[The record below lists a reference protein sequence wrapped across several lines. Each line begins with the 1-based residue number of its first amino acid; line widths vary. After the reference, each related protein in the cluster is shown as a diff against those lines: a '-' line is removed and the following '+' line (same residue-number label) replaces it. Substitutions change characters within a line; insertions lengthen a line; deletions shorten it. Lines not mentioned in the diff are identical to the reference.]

1 MAEPSPQV
9 FNPAPLLA
17 RELSLAPTSVAA
29 VVHLLSEGATVPFIA
44 RYRKEATGSLD
55 EVAIRAIDERGG
67 YLREL
72 EERRQAVREIIAE
85 QGKLTPELDRRL
97 GACTTKTALEDLYLP
112 YKKKRRTRATVA
124 RERGLEPLATRILEQ
139 PLYERPEAA
148 AQAFVNAAAEV
159 PDVAAALAG
168 ARDIVAEHMAEEPD
182 LRAATRDAFH
192 RGALLVS
199 KKARKAPEGRSRF
212 EDYTDFSEAI
222 RRVPSH
228 RYLAMRRGER
238 EGVLSLGIKLEP
250 ERILPSLLRAL
261 GQDRRSPFAPQLDE
275 AALDGFKRL
284 LAPSLESELHTELK
298 ARADEE
304 AIAVF
309 AANLRHLLSAAPY
322 GGRSVLGIDPGLR
335 TGCKL
340 TAVDAT
346 GAYLGATT
354 IYPHAGGDQQK
365 AGREFLA
372 FLKRYPAEAI
382 AVGNGTGGRETEA
395 FVRQALKDG
404 GTEGAQAPMVVLV
417 SEAGASVYSASEI
430 ARAEFPDLDLTL
442 RGAISIA
449 RRLQD
454 PLAELVKIEAKA
466 IGVGQYQHD
475 VDQKRLQQRLDAVVE
490 SVVNEVGVELNTASA
505 ALLAYVAGVGP
516 KLATAIVSERDKSGG
531 FRRRRALLDVKG
543 LGPKA
548 YQQAAG
554 FLRVRGGEH
563 PLDASAVHPE
573 RYALV
578 EGIARDLGVPL
589 ARLVGDASA
598 AARIDLTRYVSD
610 EVGLP
615 TLTDIVA
622 ELAKPGR
629 DPRDAFEAPA
639 FREDVNRIEDLQEDM
654 ELQGVVTNVTNFGA
668 FVDLGVH
675 QDGLVHISQLSDR
688 FVRDPHEVVRVGQ
701 QLKVRVVEV
710 DLARK
715 RIGLSAKGLN

>member
-1 MAEPSPQV
+1 MATPTPMP
-9 FNPAPLLA
+9 FNPAALLA
-17 RELSLAPTSVAA
+17 EELSLSEASVVA
-29 VVHLLSEGATVPFIA
+29 VLQLLAEGATVPFIA
-44 RYRKEATGSLD
+44 RYRKEVTGSLD
-55 EVAIRAIDERGG
+55 EVAIRAIEERGG

-72 EERRQAVREIIAE
+72 DERRQAVREIIAE

-97 GACTTKTALEDLYLP
+97 AACGTKTELEDLYLP
-112 YKKKRRTRATVA
+112 YKKKRRTRATIA
-124 RERGLEPLATRILEQ
+124 RERGLEPLAIRILAQ
-139 PLYERPEAA
+139 PLHERPEAA
-148 AQAFVNAAAEV
+148 ARAFVDVGAEV
-159 PDVAAALAG
+159 LDVAAALAG
-168 ARDIVAEHMAEEPD
+168 ARDIVAERVAEDPD
-182 LRAATRDAFH
+182 LRAATRGAFH

-212 EDYTDFSEAI
+212 EDYLDFSEAI

-238 EGVLSLGIKLEP
+238 EGVLSLGIKLDP
-250 ERILPSLLRAL
+250 DRILPNLLRTL
-261 GQDRRSPFAPQLDE
+261 RQDRRSPFATQLDE
-275 AALDGFKRL
+275 AVLDGYKRL
-284 LAPSLESELHTELK
+284 LAPSLETELHGELK

-304 AIAVF
+304 AIGVF
-309 AANLRHLLSAAPY
+309 ASNLRHLLRAAPY
-322 GGRSVLGIDPGLR
+322 GGRRVLGIDPGLR
-335 TGCKL
+335 TGCKMA
-340 TAVDAT
+340 AVDAT
-346 GAYLGATT
+346 GAFLGAAT
-354 IYPHAGGDQQK
+354 IFPHAGGDPKK
-365 AGREFLA
+365 ASRALLDFLA
-372 FLKRYPAEAI
+372 RHPADAI
-382 AVGNGTGGRETEA
+382 AVGNGTAGRETEA
-395 FVRQALKDG
+395 FVRGALKASGQDG
-404 GTEGAQAPMVVLV
+404 AAGPMVVLV
-417 SEAGASVYSASEI
+417 SEAGASVYSASDV
-430 ARAEFPDLDLTL
+430 ARAEFPKLDLTV

-454 PLAELVKIEAKA
+454 PLSELVKVEAKA

-475 VDQKRLQQRLDAVVE
+475 VEQKRLQLRLDAVVE

-516 KLATAIVSERDKSGG
+516 KLAGAIVAERDASGR
-531 FRRRRALLDVKG
+531 FQRRRALLDVKG

-578 EGIARDLGVPL
+578 ERIARDQKLSL
-589 ARLVGDASA
+589 ARLVGDGGA

-610 EVGLP
+610 EVGMP

-622 ELAKPGR
+622 ELTKPGR

-639 FREDVNRIEDLQEDM
+639 FRDDVNRIEDLHEDM

-675 QDGLVHISQLSDR
+675 QDGLVHISQLADR

-701 QLKVRVVEV
+701 QLKVRVVQV